1 MVPKVKYV
9 RTFYNS
15 TDVVLEGADG
25 TYYSS
30 NNIIVHFSKVPKN
43 YKFVIKN
50 RQSDNVYDYMDL
62 TEGYYKLYCK
72 DAAGNEI
79 IVDPTYS
86 SNMNMLLGELEFT
99 MTSTV
104 LNALQQVDPAERTMS
119 IIVYNE
125 DNSISSL
132 FDFMYEF

>member
-1 MVPKVKYV
+1 
-9 RTFYNS
+9 
-15 TDVVLEGADG
+15 
-25 TYYSS
+25 
-30 NNIIVHFSKVPKN
+30 
-43 YKFVIKN
+43 
-50 RQSDNVYDYMDL
+50 
-62 TEGYYKLYCK
+62 
-72 DAAGNEI
+72 
-79 IVDPTYS
+79 
-86 SNMNMLLGELEFT
+86 MLLGELEFT